1 MSQSNSVEEESKE
14 DELMRTAID
23 SPKECS
29 SPLPK
34 SMLKKIADRSMRD
47 IEQRSAR
54 KLNLDPRSVY
64 LDGLKLPNNDEDI
77 SSSDD

>member
-1 MSQSNSVEEESKE
+1 MSQSGSVEEESKE

-29 SPLPK
+29 SPLPR

-47 IEQRSAR
+47 IEQKSAR
-54 KLNLDPRSVY
+54 KVNLDPRSVY
-64 LDGLKLPNNDEDI
+64 LDGLKLPNDGDI